1 MLIFDLHEDI
11 SSYFLSERDVKDF
24 NVDDSRRHVDLPKY
38 RRAYVKYVV
47 GAVFSGRKIF
57 ANRAFTMSFRDSF
70 TITWDQIAFYHRL
83 VSKYPNDLC
92 LILNRQDL
100 EEVLKNNKIGL
111 IIGIEGAYSLDNP
124 WDLELYYKLGVRVI
138 GLTWNIDNK
147 YAASC
152 LTEKDYGLTGL
163 GEKLVNL
170 ALDLGMVVDLA
181 HASKRTV
188 LDVLSIMEKPAI
200 ISHAGVKAL
209 YNTARNVDD
218 DVIDALRKNKG
229 VLGIFF
235 YTEALSR
242 KKVDVNSV
250 AKHIMYVYENFGA
263 DVPALGTDYLGIRKT
278 PKGLETIDKI
288 LNLVEKLKEL
298 GLSKEDIEKIAYK
311 NALRVFMENLKKE

>member
-24 NVDDSRRHVDLPKY
+24 NVDYPGRHADIPKY
-38 RRAYVKYVV
+38 KKAHVKYVV

-57 ANRAFTMSFRDSF
+57 TNKAFSMSFRDSF
-70 TITWDQIAFYHRL
+70 TMTWDQIAFYHRL
-83 VSKYPNDLC
+83 VSRYSNELC
-92 LILNRQDL
+92 LVLSKQGLERILRND
-100 EEVLKNNKIGL
+100 KIGL

-124 WDLELYYKLGVRVI
+124 WDLELYCKLGVRVI

-152 LTEKDYGLTGL
+152 MTDKDYGLTGL

-170 ALDLGMVVDLA
+170 ALDLGVVIDLA
-181 HASKRTV
+181 HASKRAA
-188 LDVLSIMEKPAI
+188 LDVLSIIEKPAM
-200 ISHAGVKAL
+200 ISHAGVRTL
-209 YNTARNVDD
+209 HDTARNVDD

-235 YTEALSR
+235 YTDALS
-242 KKVDVNSV
+242 KNEVDVNSV

-263 DVPALGTDYLGIRKT
+263 DVPALGTDYFGIRKT

-288 LNLVEKLKEL
+288 LNLIEKLKEL
-298 GLSKEDIEKIAYK
+298 GLSREDIEKITYK
-311 NALRVFMENLKKE
+311 NALRVFMENLKSE